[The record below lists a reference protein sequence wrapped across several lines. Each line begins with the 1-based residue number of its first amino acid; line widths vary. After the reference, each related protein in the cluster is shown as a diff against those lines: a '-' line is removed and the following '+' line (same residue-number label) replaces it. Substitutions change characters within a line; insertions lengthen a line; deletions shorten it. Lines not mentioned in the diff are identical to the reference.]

1 MRNEHRITQI
11 GIDRIIHLAW
21 LEQTSSLVLAG
32 NTAKDIRAILKNDL
46 SYAFRTDRKVKRGSL
61 DKTITILIRVWQ
73 KCPGDLELLR
83 IKGIEL
89 LQQVP
94 RLDRKA
100 IHWGMIMAVYPFWS
114 GVATQVGRLLRL
126 QGTIAAAHIQRR
138 VREQYG
144 ERETVT
150 RATQRLLRS
159 YIDWGVLQESG
170 EKGTYTAGP
179 IHHIDNTRLI
189 EWIVEASLHTRANG
203 SASLKD
209 LLDNPCLFPF
219 RLKPVHAENLRSMS
233 SILDILR
240 HGLDED
246 IVMLRK

>member
-1 MRNEHRITQI
+1 MRNENRITQI

-32 NTAKDIRAILKNDL
+32 NTTQDIKAILQNDI
-46 SYAFRTDRKVKRGSL
+46 SYAFHSDRKVKRGAL

-73 KCPGDLELLR
+73 KGTGDLESLR
-83 IKGIEL
+83 ISGIEL

-94 RLDRKA
+94 RLDHKA

-126 QGTIAAAHIQRR
+126 QDTIAATHIQRR

-144 ERETVT
+144 ERETVS

-170 EKGTYTAGP
+170 EKGTYKAGP
-179 IHHIDNTRLI
+179 IHCIDNTQLI
-189 EWIVEASLHTRANG
+189 AWMVEASLHTRANG

-219 RLKPVHAENLRSMS
+219 RLKPIHAENLRSTS
-233 SILDILR
+233 PRLDILR

-246 IVMLRK
+246 MVMLRK